1 MRKLGHGGGK
11 RQVSDGPKREI
22 TLGEYVDRLPESH
35 GARLEYTRL
44 VRYLRHAI
52 DATTVELGEQQNVE
66 PWRTWLT
73 RWRRALPG
81 EHDEGCNCARC
92 MPEAPPPGYGA

>member
-1 MRKLGHGGGK
+1 MG
-11 RQVSDGPKREI
+11 VDREM
-22 TLGEYVDRLPESH
+22 TLGEWVERLPESH
-35 GARLEYTRL
+35 GARLEYARL

-52 DATTVELGEQQNVE
+52 DATTVELGEQRNVE
-66 PWRTWLT
+66 PWRTWLA